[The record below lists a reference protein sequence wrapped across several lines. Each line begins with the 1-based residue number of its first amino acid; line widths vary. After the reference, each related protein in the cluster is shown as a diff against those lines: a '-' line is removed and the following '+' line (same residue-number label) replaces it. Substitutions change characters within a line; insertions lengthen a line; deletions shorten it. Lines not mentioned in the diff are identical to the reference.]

1 MDFINLLIS
10 EKKYILY
17 NVDEN
22 KRPKVGTKEKGWSKI
37 TFEDSLTFHNK
48 DSLQWAIRTGI
59 QPNGDVLT
67 VLDWDMWYK
76 VGGEYIES
84 ENTRKLYKEFE
95 KLNSENHG
103 VFSSSTELNR
113 GVIVDITKS
122 KKLLDII

>member
-37 TFEDSLTFHNK
+37 TYEDSLTFHNK

-59 QPNGDVLT
+59 QPNGPGAPHRV
-67 VLDWDMWYK
+67 K
-76 VGGEYIES
+76 
-84 ENTRKLYKEFE
+84 
-95 KLNSENHG
+95 
-103 VFSSSTELNR
+103 SSSCSLAGSKRPLFRSNTS
-113 GVIVDITKS
+113 VDRTGCGKMGLVEFPVKDS
-122 KKLLDII
+122 MFNSYRTSRT